1 MIFTDLLTDYAGGDD
16 DEGVDQNSPDSQ
28 GSGRFS
34 LAEVSITWFE
44 ENQRVRLCC
53 NRGYVRLCCILTP
66 PPDSTVSKEIQ
77 RNIRTSKGKH
87 HLESLGKVMDESI
100 KWVGGV
106 FRVH

>member
-53 NRGYVRLCCILTP
+53 NRGYVRLRCILTL
-66 PPDSTVSKEIQ
+66 PPDSIVSKRKYREISELLSFYFVILDPTHYPD
-77 RNIRTSKGKH
+77 IR
-87 HLESLGKVMDESI
+87 
-100 KWVGGV
+100 
-106 FRVH
+106 